1 MRQLKPMIFM
11 TTLALMVL
19 LGAPALTL
27 AQEIHTAELDAI
39 NEVLTCFSS
48 GQGTFT
54 ATINQGD
61 TTIDYELSYDNLA
74 GTVTQ
79 AHIHFGKPFEQ
90 GGIVVFLCSNLAPP
104 PPDLPANTPPCPVPS
119 GTVQGTLD
127 ASRVINR
134 ASAQNINTGDFAK
147 LLVAIRFGDGFT
159 YANVHTTVC
168 PGGEIRGQIQPSP

>member
-1 MRQLKPMIFM
+1 MKQLKPMAY
-11 TTLALMVL
+11 TTALALMVL

-27 AQEIHTAELDAI
+27 AQETHTAELDAI

-54 ATINQGD
+54 ATINEGD
-61 TTIDYELSYDNLA
+61 TTIDYELSYNNLA

-90 GGIVVFLCSNLAPP
+90 GGIVVFLCSNLANP
-104 PPDLPANTPPCPVPS
+104 PANTPACPVPS
-119 GTVQGTLD
+119 GTVTGTLN
-127 ASRVINR
+127 ASSVGNN

-147 LLVAIRFGDGFT
+147 LLVAMRFGDGFT
-159 YANVHTTVC
+159 YANIHSTVC
-168 PGGEIRGQIQPSP
+168 PGGEIRGQIQP

>member
-1 MRQLKPMIFM
+1 MKQLKPMAY
-11 TTLALMVL
+11 TTALALMVL

-27 AQEIHTAELDAI
+27 AQETHTAELDAI

-54 ATINQGD
+54 ATINEGD
-61 TTIDYELSYDNLA
+61 TTIDYELSYNNLA

-90 GGIVVFLCSNLAPP
+90 GGIVVFLCSNLANP
-104 PPDLPANTPPCPVPS
+104 PANTPACPVPS
-119 GTVQGTLD
+119 GTVTGTLN
-127 ASRVINR
+127 ASNIVNS
-134 ASAQNINTGDFAK
+134 ASAQGIFTGDFAK

-159 YANVHTTVC
+159 YANIHSTVC
-168 PGGEIRGQIQPSP
+168 PGGEIRGQIQP

>member
-1 MRQLKPMIFM
+1 MKQLKPMAY
-11 TTLALMVL
+11 TTALALMVL

-27 AQEIHTAELDAI
+27 AQETHTAELDAI

-54 ATINQGD
+54 ATINEGD
-61 TTIDYELSYDNLA
+61 TTIDYELSYNNLA

-90 GGIVVFLCSNLAPP
+90 GGIVVFLCSNLANP
-104 PPDLPANTPPCPVPS
+104 PANTPACPVPS
-119 GTVQGTLD
+119 GTVTGTLN
-127 ASRVINR
+127 ASSVVNN

-159 YANVHTTVC
+159 YANIHSTVC
-168 PGGEIRGQIQPSP
+168 PGGEIRGQIQP

>member
-1 MRQLKPMIFM
+1 MKQLKPMAY
-11 TTLALMVL
+11 TTALALMVL

-27 AQEIHTAELDAI
+27 AQETHTAELDAI

-54 ATINQGD
+54 ATINAED
-61 TTIDYELSYDNLA
+61 TTIDYELSYNNLA
-74 GTVTQ
+74 GTITQ

-90 GGIVVFLCSNLAPP
+90 GGIVVFLCSNLANP
-104 PPDLPANTPPCPVPS
+104 PANTPACPVPS
-119 GTVQGTLD
+119 GTVTGTLN
-127 ASRVINR
+127 ASSVVNN

-159 YANVHTTVC
+159 YANIHSTVC
-168 PGGEIRGQIQPSP
+168 PGGEIRGQIQP